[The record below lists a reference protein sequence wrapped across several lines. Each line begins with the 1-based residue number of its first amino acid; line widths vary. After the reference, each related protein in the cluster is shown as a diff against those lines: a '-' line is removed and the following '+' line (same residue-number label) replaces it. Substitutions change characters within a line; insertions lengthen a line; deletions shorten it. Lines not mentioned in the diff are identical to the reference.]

1 MAAFKSVLLRLV
13 YSCSRYSEEYG
24 HGPFWAARK
33 PLFATGNFVSG
44 PDAILNAGF
53 GSKGM
58 VLNLAPGSVRL
69 MSWVLSTLRMM
80 LLCPP
85 ARACDRGAR

>member
-33 PLFATGNFVSG
+33 PLFATGNLG
-44 PDAILNAGF
+44 
-53 GSKGM
+53 
-58 VLNLAPGSVRL
+58 VRTGRDPERRL
-69 MSWVLSTLRMM
+69 
-80 LLCPP
+80 
-85 ARACDRGAR
+85 RGATEWS

>member
-33 PLFATGNFVSG
+33 PLFATGNFGSG

-53 GSKGM
+53 GERRNGLRSCPRFGAAD
-58 VLNLAPGSVRL
+58 VLGPIDS
-69 MSWVLSTLRMM
+69 
-80 LLCPP
+80 
-85 ARACDRGAR
+85 